1 MKKSESIIELAKAL
15 SAFQGE
21 VKQPMKDKDNPF
33 FKSKYVPLENVV
45 EAITEISAKHG
56 LSFIQLPTNLEDKV
70 GIATLLMHS
79 SGEWI
84 ETEPIY
90 AKPAKNDAQATG
102 SVITYLKRYS
112 LAAVFGITSDED
124 DDGNSASHQG
134 HSNQSNR
141 QHTQKPADP
150 SPVSNLITDAQT
162 KALKAKL
169 TNIYKETGQDAAAI
183 YTSATKHLGISK
195 STKELTKA
203 EASKVIDYLSKLEA

>member
-1 MKKSESIIELAKAL
+1 MKKSESITEIAKAL

-56 LSFIQLPTNLEDKV
+56 LSFIQSPTNSEDKV
-70 GIATLLMHS
+70 GVTTLLMHS

-84 ETEPIY
+84 ESEPIY
-90 AKPAKNDAQATG
+90 AKPAKTDAQATG

-124 DDGNSASHQG
+124 DDGNAASEPKGKKDETTAPNENTISA
-134 HSNQSNR
+134 
-141 QHTQKPADP
+141 
-150 SPVSNLITDAQT
+150 AQI
-162 KALKAKL
+162 KALGAKVGNIAKA
-169 TNIYKETGQDAAAI
+169 TGQDQAAVYASACKHFSI
-183 YTSATKHLGISK
+183 NKATKD
-195 STKELTKA
+195 LTKA
-203 EASKVIDYLSKLEA
+203 EASKVIDYLAKLEG